1 MSEIT
6 AITMPKWGLTMEE
19 GTVVKWAV
27 NVGDQI
33 SQEQELVD
41 IETTKLANV
50 YESPVDGILRRIVA
64 AEGEVVPVGA
74 LIAVVAGNDVNDEEI
89 EAFIAESNRD
99 VVRVAI
105 GPVPETITLP
115 GGRVTYLKVGP
126 EDGEPVVFV
135 HGFGADHKG
144 WLLNQSAISESHP
157 TYALDLPGHGASY
170 KRAEDFSARALS
182 EALLSFLSQLGL
194 KNVHLVG
201 HSLGAAVAA
210 LAAASDGANIKTLT
224 LIAPA
229 GLGPK
234 INGSF
239 LDGFI
244 AETRAKKLKPVIEM
258 LVSGPSIIST
268 DMVEDVLKFK
278 RLDGAQDALSAVRGA
293 NFPRSEQTVS
303 IGAAI
308 ADLKIPM
315 QVILGADDKVIPVA
329 QTKELL
335 QADVIEVSGAGHIP
349 HLEKSA
355 DVNQRIQAFI
365 DS

>member
-27 NVGDQI
+27 NEGDQI

-74 LIAVVAGNDVNDEEI
+74 LIAVVAGNDVSDAEI

-115 GGRVTYLKVGP
+115 DGRVTYLKVGP

-144 WLLNQSAISESHP
+144 WLLNQSALSESHP

-170 KRAEDFSARALS
+170 KRAEDLSARALAD
-182 EALLSFLSQLGL
+182 ALLSFLDKLNL

-201 HSLGAAVAA
+201 HSLGGAVAA

-229 GLGPK
+229 GLGPN

-244 AETRAKKLKPVIEM
+244 AETRAKKLRPIIEM
-258 LVSGPSIIST
+258 LVSEPSIISA

-278 RLDGAQDALSAVRGA
+278 RLDGAQEALTAVRAA
-293 NFPRSEQTVS
+293 NFPGSEQTVS
-303 IGAAI
+303 IASVIAA
-308 ADLKIPM
+308 LKIPI
-315 QVILGADDKVIPVA
+315 QVILGADDKVIPAV
-329 QTKELL
+329 QTRELL
-335 QADVIEVSGAGHIP
+335 PTNVVEVSGAGHIP
-349 HLEKSA
+349 HLEKAA
-355 DVNQRIQAFI
+355 DVNQRIQALI
-365 DS
+365 GS

>member
-1 MSEIT
+1 MSGIT

-27 NVGDQI
+27 KAGDLI

-41 IETTKLANV
+41 IETTKLANI
-50 YESPVDGILRRIVA
+50 YESPVDGVLRRIVA

-74 LIAVVAGNDVNDEEI
+74 LIAVVAGQDVADEEI
-89 EAFIAESNRD
+89 DAFIAESNRD
-99 VVRVAI
+99 VVRVAA
-105 GPVPETITLP
+105 GPVPETIALP
-115 GGRVTYLKVGP
+115 GGQVTYLKVGP

-135 HGFGADHKG
+135 HGFGSDHKG
-144 WLLNQSAISESHP
+144 WVLNQSAISESHP
-157 TYALDLPGHGASY
+157 TFALDLPGHGASY
-170 KRAEDFSARALS
+170 KRAEDLSANALAD
-182 EALLSFLSQLGL
+182 ALLSFLSKLDL

-210 LAAASDGANIKTLT
+210 LAAASNGSDIKSLT

-229 GLGPK
+229 GLGPN

-244 AETRAKKLKPVIEM
+244 AETRAKKLRPIIEM
-258 LVSGPSIIST
+258 LVSEPGIISA

-278 RLDGAQDALSAVRGA
+278 RLDGAQEALTAVRAA
-293 NFPRSEQTVS
+293 NFPGSEQTVS
-303 IGAAI
+303 IGPAI
-308 ADLKIPM
+308 ESLKIPV
-315 QVILGADDKVIPVA
+315 QVILGANDKVIPPA

-335 QADVIEVSGAGHIP
+335 SEKVIEVPGAGHIP
-349 HLEKSA
+349 HLEKAA
-355 DVNQRIQAFI
+355 DVNQRIQAHI
-365 DS
+365 GT